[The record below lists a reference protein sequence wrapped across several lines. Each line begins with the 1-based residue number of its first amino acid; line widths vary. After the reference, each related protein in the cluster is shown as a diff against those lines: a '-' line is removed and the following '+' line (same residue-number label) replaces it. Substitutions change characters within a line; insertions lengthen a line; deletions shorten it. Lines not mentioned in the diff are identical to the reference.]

1 MQAYTDGDIVLVI
14 KKALLSS
21 NKVFE
26 EFSKL
31 CDNEYCASY
40 GEEDIRN
47 MMRYMMMRFANM
59 RETFFSKHLKTNR
72 SGNLVAKMANNQSTT
87 ARVVNAVSSSK
98 AAGDATKD
106 AETKDAKTRELW
118 QQAANNVCE
127 YADKEEDEEM
137 KDFFDATDE

>member
-1 MQAYTDGDIVLVI
+1 MMQAYTDGDIVLVI

-21 NKVFE
+21 DKVFE

-47 MMRYMMMRFANM
+47 MMSYMMMRYANM
-59 RETFFSKHLKTNR
+59 RGTFFARHLKTNG

-87 ARVVNAVSSSK
+87 ARVVNTVSSSK
-98 AAGDATKD
+98 AAGDTTKD
-106 AETKDAKTRELW
+106 TKAKE
-118 QQAANNVCE
+118 V
-127 YADKEEDEEM
+127 
-137 KDFFDATDE
+137 